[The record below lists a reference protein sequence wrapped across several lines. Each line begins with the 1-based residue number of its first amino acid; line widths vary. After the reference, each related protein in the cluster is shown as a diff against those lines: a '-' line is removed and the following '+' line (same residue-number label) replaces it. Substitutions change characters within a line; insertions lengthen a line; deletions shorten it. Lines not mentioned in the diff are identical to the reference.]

1 MEKTNQEQVASSLM
15 AISIV
20 TKKLARQ
27 LMSTSKG
34 EKDVE
39 NKTVSTSPSGRSNS
53 RRKYQR
59 TFTFYE

>member
-1 MEKTNQEQVASSLM
+1 MEKTSNEQVASSLM

-34 EKDVE
+34 EKDVKDKV
-39 NKTVSTSPSGRSNS
+39 NDGCKGRCRESCV
-53 RRKYQR
+53 
-59 TFTFYE
+59 

>member
-34 EKDVE
+34 EKDVGNE
-39 NKTVSTSPSGRSNS
+39 TVSTSPRGRSDA